1 MYQGFYL
8 FVSLFNKYNV
18 ILTSEIEYNF
28 WYAKR
33 IITFYKPLNMSKYL
47 SKLPR
52 DNLLINK
59 NYLSLITT
67 ETSLKNL

>member
-1 MYQGFYL
+1 MMYQGFYL

-47 SKLPR
+47 SKLPG

-59 NYLSLITT
+59 N
-67 ETSLKNL
+67 

>member
-8 FVSLFNKYNV
+8 FVRLFNKYNV

-33 IITFYKPLNMSKYL
+33 IITFYKPLNVLVSVKTVQE
-47 SKLPR
+47 
-52 DNLLINK
+52 
-59 NYLSLITT
+59 ITC
-67 ETSLKNL
+67 